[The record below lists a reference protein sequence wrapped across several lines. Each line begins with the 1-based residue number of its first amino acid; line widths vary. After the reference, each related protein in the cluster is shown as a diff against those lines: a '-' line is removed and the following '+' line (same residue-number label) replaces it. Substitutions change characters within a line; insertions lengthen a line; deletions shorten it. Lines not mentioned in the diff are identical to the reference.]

1 MDAQSLWD
9 FTRNNLALDA
19 SGQSLVQ
26 ERMDGHLKELQSWR
40 RKVKA
45 AKILLDSLE
54 GKAKVAARRM
64 TMWST
69 ILAPIRRVPLE
80 VLTEIFT
87 LACLGDVFHLFPDVD
102 AKAPI
107 ATSHSLIHVCKYWR
121 DTAIR
126 TPQMWNH
133 FVVVHPAFLN
143 KPQFR
148 WEHLLTVYGKNLT
161 RVDLHLLKDGF
172 PETAIDLSESI
183 FKYQHQYTSLR
194 LEAPISAYEWSP
206 DTFHTPLLKDL
217 VFICRPYTDELA
229 PYTEWSLQ
237 FEAPMLKKLS
247 IYYDFPLKGSNLKF
261 PWTQLTHLFLAPAH
275 PDAQDVDV
283 YNDFFNFLGSLVNVT
298 YLGLGGV
305 TLGNSW
311 AHPPS
316 KNLKVIIPNLRH
328 LEIQDPSF
336 FLLAYSRRYS
346 NGVDVLAHISAPVLT
361 TFDLT
366 FNHTEGS
373 IEYLGNVQEHINTF
387 LERTPLLSKVRV
399 LLSLASWPRG
409 LPPGRRLDKFPIL
422 VLSGDSQR
430 FEEFANIND
439 TSFSRHGEIW
449 PKPFARWPPEVMFTT
464 DHFIDRFLE
473 RDDPLFQRT
482 DGVIGGYGEEED
494 DHYSDGDLHTGGSRR
509 SPIEELAQENSKWDG
524 GGGGDSDSE
533 ADPKAEHR
541 YGKIY
546 TKDALE
552 IVRAVFRLLARKH
565 GVVDGERIFYITH

>member
-54 GKAKVAARRM
+54 GKAKVAARKM

-126 TPQMWNH
+126 TPQIWNH

-143 KPQFR
+143 KPRFR

-172 PETAIDLSESI
+172 PETAFALSESI

-194 LEAPISAYEWSP
+194 VEAPISAYEWSP

-217 VFICRPYTDELA
+217 VFICRQYTDELA
-229 PYTEWSLQ
+229 PYTEWDLR
-237 FEAPMLKKLS
+237 FEAPMLKRLS
-247 IYYDFPLKGSNLKF
+247 IYYDFPLKDSNLRF
-261 PWTQLTHLFLAPAH
+261 PWKQLTHLFLAPGH
-275 PDAQDVDV
+275 PDAQDVDN
-283 YNDFFNFLGSLVNVT
+283 YNNFFDFLGTLVNVT
-298 YLGLGGV
+298 YLGLGKV
-305 TLGNSW
+305 TLSSSW
-311 AHPPS
+311 VNPHS
-316 KNLKVIIPNLRH
+316 KKVILPNLRH

-336 FLLAYSRRYS
+336 LLLAYSQRNS
-346 NGVDVLAHISAPVLT
+346 GGVDILAHISAPVLT

-366 FNHTEGS
+366 FNHTERS
-373 IEYLGNVQEHINTF
+373 IQHLGYVQEHINAF

-399 LLSLASWPRG
+399 LLSLASWPRW
-409 LPPGRRLDKFPIL
+409 LPPGRKLDKCPIL

-430 FEEFANIND
+430 FEEFANTND
-439 TSFSRHGEIW
+439 TSFILHGEIW
-449 PKPFARWPPEVMFTT
+449 PNPFARWPPEVICTT
-464 DHFIDRFLE
+464 HHFIDRFLE

-494 DHYSDGDLHTGGSRR
+494 DSDGDLKTGGSRR
-509 SPIEELAQENSKWDG
+509 LPIEELVQEVSEWDEG
-524 GGGGDSDSE
+524 GVGGDSDCE
-533 ADPKAEHR
+533 ADPKAEDI
-541 YGKIY
+541 YGTIY

-565 GVVDGERIFYITH
+565 GVVDGERIDRKSVV